1 MRLKKRCCYHC
12 ICRYIK
18 KKSPPKVYCTAI
30 SDCVNPNG
38 LCDKF
43 KKDDFIKKYKEISE
57 SETFKNTYSGKSLGE
72 YIEIEGND

>member
-30 SDCVNPNG
+30 SDYVDPNG
-38 LCDKF
+38 LCYRF
-43 KKDDFIKKYKEISE
+43 KKIDDFYKKI
-57 SETFKNTYSGKSLGE
+57 
-72 YIEIEGND
+72 